1 MRHSQLFRF
10 VLSCFTVHTPD
21 SEFGR
26 ALDLAFIH
34 TKNLGS
40 ISYVWNFETGPEC
53 FAIDASER
61 LTLCILL
68 CFVYA
73 YTISGSLPYW
83 DSCANFSHIQSFWR
97 KFLAPRGADF
107 SQKAIIVFPLS
118 AIRGVSKSQLSRV
131 CSGKPL
137 IFMHLGIPELQ
148 VSIYFWHIRIWK
160 LQLPFRSE
168 HVTGQ
173 RQISAGSMLHGLQ

>member
-34 TKNLGS
+34 TKNLG
-40 ISYVWNFETGPEC
+40 TGPEC

-83 DSCANFSHIQSFWR
+83 DSCANLSHIQSFWR

-118 AIRGVSKSQLSRV
+118 AIRGVSKSQLSRQTSNFHA
-131 CSGKPL
+131 SGDPRITGL
-137 IFMHLGIPELQ
+137 YLLFAHPNSETATA
-148 VSIYFWHIRIWK
+148 VSVGACHRAAPNFSW
-160 LQLPFRSE
+160 Q
-168 HVTGQ
+168 HVTW
-173 RQISAGSMLHGLQ
+173 SAVNSPPLE